1 MLTCIE
7 KLESV
12 QGTIYLIAAYSYLVI
27 KKFYTLKVISNI
39 YVIILK
45 ILEFALQ

>member
-12 QGTIYLIAAYSYLVI
+12 QGTIYLIAAYSYLV
-27 KKFYTLKVISNI
+27 
-39 YVIILK
+39 LK
-45 ILEFALQ
+45 IFCYSQNFHIIIVNLK